1 MIDKI
6 QAWVAANPVKS
17 KIIIYAIVGGAGFIA
32 GLIVG
37 C

>member
-6 QAWVAANPVKS
+6 QAWVSANPIKS
-17 KIIIYAIVGGAGFIA
+17 KIIIYAIFVAVGFIA